1 MAVVIELTDGND
13 HVKWLHVTRVG
24 PTPTGVMAF

>member
-1 MAVVIELTDGND
+1 VGMIASSGPTVI
-13 HVKWLHVTRVG
+13 TRVG